1 MNNDKTSLEIRI
13 YRLVKNDLEYIIKD
27 VGKYGLD
34 ALKLYIECVD
44 KKIKSLEEEGR
55 QWIMK
60 KN

>member
-27 VGKYGLD
+27 VRKYGLD

-44 KKIKSLEEEGR
+44 KKIKSLEEEGK